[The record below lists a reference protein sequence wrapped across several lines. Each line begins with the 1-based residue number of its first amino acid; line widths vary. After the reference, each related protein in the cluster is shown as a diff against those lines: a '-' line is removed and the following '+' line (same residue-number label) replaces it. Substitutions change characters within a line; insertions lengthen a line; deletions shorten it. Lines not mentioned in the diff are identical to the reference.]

1 MSAVAALGSAL
12 LADPNNGIDS
22 TNDSYWAEGTITL
35 SGVYGGASTHGDTL
49 DLTTLK
55 IPSGYS
61 PKYVEIYQEPTSGT
75 APVIYCFL
83 YGRGTTQ
90 ANGVLIV
97 TDFAGAE
104 ITAAAAYPSALTSTA
119 TPPNI
124 RFRAEFAKNI

>member
-12 LADPNNGIDS
+12 LADPLNGQDS
-22 TNDSYWAEGTITL
+22 TQGSLWAEGTITL

-55 IPSGYS
+55 VSSDYA
-61 PKYVEIYQEPTSGT
+61 PKAVQIYQEPTSGT

-104 ITAAAAYPSALTSTA
+104 ITAAAAYPAALTAATA
-119 TPPNI
+119 NI

>member
-1 MSAVAALGSAL
+1 MSAVATLGSAVL
-12 LADPNNGIDS
+12 HDPRNGLDS
-22 TNDSYWAEGTITL
+22 TQDSLWAEGSITL

-49 DLTTLK
+49 DLTGLV
-55 IPSGYS
+55 SSDYR
-61 PKYVEIYQEPTSGT
+61 PKYVEIYQEPTSGN

-90 ANGVLIV
+90 ANGVIIV

-104 ITAAAAYPSALTSTA
+104 ITAAAAYPAALTSTA